1 MTHNHHTHET
11 HESLP
16 FDEKLIKLLEHW
28 VKHNHEHAATY
39 KDWAEKAK
47 GKDMPETVS
56 LLEEAADMTLMVSR
70 KFENALDVL
79 KREMKAG

>member
-1 MTHNHHTHET
+1 MAHNHHPHEPLGT
-11 HESLP
+11 LP

-47 GKDMPETVS
+47 GKRIPETVS
-56 LLEEAADMTLMVSR
+56 LLEEAADMTLLVSR
-70 KFENALDVL
+70 KFEKALDVI
-79 KREMKAG
+79 KREMKTG